1 MGLSEDQKRQLL
13 TRLLQERL
21 ARSREAKAE
30 NGTYAGPPIVPASHT
45 GDLELSFAQEMVWL
59 LEQMFPE
66 AMFYNIVE
74 KFGIK
79 GRLDVELLR
88 RSFDAVINRHEVLRT
103 VYPTKDGQP
112 FQRIDAAVDC

>member
-1 MGLSEDQKRQLL
+1 MHGVARQRPKTAL
-13 TRLLQERL
+13 TLAVRLCRC
-21 ARSREAKAE
+21 SR
-30 NGTYAGPPIVPASHT
+30 T
-45 GDLELSFAQEMVWL
+45 GDLELSFGQEMVWL
-59 LEQMFPE
+59 LEQMLPE

-74 KFGIK
+74 RFGIK

-112 FQRIDAAVDC
+112 IQRIEPPVP